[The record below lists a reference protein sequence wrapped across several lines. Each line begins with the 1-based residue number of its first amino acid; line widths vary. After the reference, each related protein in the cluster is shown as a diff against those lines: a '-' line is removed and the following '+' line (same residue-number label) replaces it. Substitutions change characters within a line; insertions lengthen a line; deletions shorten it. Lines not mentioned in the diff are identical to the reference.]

1 MCGEAIV
8 SAVENELRT
17 RSVAGPGY
25 DNYQYPDAPDSYA
38 NDDSD
43 DSPSEQ

>member
-1 MCGEAIV
+1 MSGKAIV
-8 SAVENELRT
+8 SAVVAELQT
-17 RSVAGPGY
+17 RFVAGPGY

-38 NDDSD
+38 NDDAD